1 MVPLKALTGG
11 LAIAALTTLASVVAP
26 SGASATS
33 FNYLVNG
40 SFEDYVHKNRFYNH
54 FTGWTEGGNFA
65 PFTFVEQGGFGSYS
79 GAEQG
84 AFYVTAGPVGP
95 YNTLSN
101 GFLSQTFSDIK
112 GQSLIVSGW
121 YAAVGDSP
129 SDLNV
134 YFGASG
140 TTLTDHLSL
149 SDPNTGGAWTEFTF
163 DVTGSGLDTF
173 ELAFADNPGWIAL
186 DNFSVIDPPTTTP
199 LPAALPLFASGF
211 AMMSLLG
218 WRRKWKNTAAAVS
231 CENKAVS

>member
-1 MVPLKALTGG
+1 MVPLKVLTGV

-26 SGASATS
+26 SSASATS

-40 SFEDYVHKNRFYNH
+40 SFEDYVHKNGFYNH

-65 PFTFVEQGGFGSYS
+65 PFTFVEQGDFGSYS

-95 YNTLSN
+95 N
-101 GFLSQTFSDIK
+101 GFLSQTFTDTP
-112 GQSLIVSGW
+112 GELLTVSGW

-149 SDPNTGGAWTEFTF
+149 SDPNTGGAWTEFSF
-163 DVTGSGLDTF
+163 DVFASGSDTF
-173 ELAFADNPGWIAL
+173 ELSFRDNPGWIAL
-186 DNFSVIDPPTTTP
+186 DNFSVTDPSAVP
-199 LPAALPLFASGF
+199 LPGTLPLFAGGLG
-211 AMMSLLG
+211 MMGLLG
-218 WRRKWKNTAAAVS
+218 WRRKRQAAPIALP
-231 CENKAVS
+231 A

>member
-11 LAIAALTTLASVVAP
+11 LAIAALTISASVVAP
-26 SGASATS
+26 SSASATS

-40 SFEDYVHKNRFYNH
+40 SFEDYVHKNGFYNH

-95 YNTLSN
+95 NNSLSN
-101 GFLSQTFSDIK
+101 GFLSQTFTDIK
-112 GQSLIVSGW
+112 GQLLIVSGW
-121 YAAVGDSP
+121 YAAVGDRP

-140 TTLTDHLSL
+140 TTLTDLLSL
-149 SDPNTGGAWTEFTF
+149 SDPNTGGAWTEFSF
-163 DVTGSGLDTF
+163 DVFASGSDTF
-173 ELAFADNPGWIAL
+173 ELSFRDNPGWIAL
-186 DNFSVIDPPTTTP
+186 DNFSVTDPSAIP
-199 LPAALPLFASGF
+199 LPGTLSLFVGG
-211 AMMSLLG
+211 LG
-218 WRRKWKNTAAAVS
+218 MIGLIGWVRKRKTVVAG
-231 CENKAVS
+231 C